1 MGTLVLAGATSGS
14 TTLTPVD
21 AVTTVLTLPSATA
34 TLATLGANTFT
45 GNQSITG
52 TLGVTGTITPGQT
65 TGIVGTTTNTNAQAG
80 SVGEYI
86 ESRVVQGSAVAL
98 TTNINANVTSISLT
112 AGDWDVSG
120 LIAFDGDATTLVQNL
135 IGGASTTSA
144 TLSGTLD
151 YATLAFNS
159 TGLAL
164 YTSQDPRIA
173 LPVLRFSLSSTTTVY
188 LVAASRFTVSSHT
201 AYGQISARR
210 VR

>member
-1 MGTLVLAGATSGS
+1 MSLILDGTA
-14 TTLTPVD
+14 
-21 AVTTVLTLPSATA
+21 
-34 TLATLGANTFT
+34 
-45 GNQSITG
+45 
-52 TLGVTGTITPGQT
+52 GVTGPATKV
-65 TGIVGTTTNTNAQAG
+65 IVGTTTNDSATAG
-80 SVGEYI
+80 YVGEYV

-98 TTNINANVTSISLT
+98 TTSTNANVTSISLT

-120 LIAFDGDATTLVQNL
+120 LIAFDGDSTTLVQNV

-188 LVAASRFTVSSHT
+188 LVAASRFSVSTHT